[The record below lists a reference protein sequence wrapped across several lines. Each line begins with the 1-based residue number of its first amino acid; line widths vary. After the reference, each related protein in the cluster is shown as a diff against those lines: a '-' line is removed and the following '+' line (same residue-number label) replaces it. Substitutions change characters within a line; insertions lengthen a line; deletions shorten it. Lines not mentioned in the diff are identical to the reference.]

1 MSVVADVVSDVG
13 DFVGDTVDFVGDA
26 LEDTWEVVA
35 DAADWTIDTASGIVQ
50 GALDDPIK
58 TIAQVAAIAT
68 QQYYLLPAIA
78 AADVAAAGG
87 DIKDVA
93 KAAAISYATQ
103 AVAAEIAG
111 QVGSGITV
119 DDAGIPLL
127 PADVAYNA
135 AQGVAGMTGSQAI
148 GNAAAGSATNA
159 FATAVR
165 GGDLDQIL
173 KSAVSGGVAGGT
185 STALGEMGVP
195 RALIPVAGGAI
206 SGGTSALLNG
216 GDVYDAV
223 LRGAAIGGVNS
234 VLSQSGNKLKTL
246 YSENKK
252 ALSNYFS
259 STEDYKKT
267 AEEANDFLEGSYKKT
282 LNDAQKQENLVEGI
296 RLQFEDEKTAYE
308 SLLDQYENNKNLYNE
323 TKDTQYADAANALVD
338 DINAAAEKA
347 NATYANFEKEYTRYE
362 TLKEYVQQ
370 ATTTYEYLVDK
381 ANSLSTQAETSL
393 KKYEDTY
400 GEYVNES
407 LVFNQEMSDYTKD
420 VVAKYVENTG
430 EVPTPEKLK
439 DFVNSG
445 KTVDEITQ
453 DIVQSDV
460 GQRWSDIQEQS
471 GYTSK
476 LMGSGLYDYKD
487 TSESYLQKAQQA
499 FADRNS
505 DLGMYYQYKA
515 FENEANNNPNGIYTK
530 MDDGSIFDEVN
541 QVVYTAPQGGFNQ
554 EALNELEEY
563 RMYRAANPNAKYNG
577 TIPNIT
583 ITGTSD
589 SPLTVE
595 GYLHPALP
603 KPEQSITN
611 VFNLSGQN
619 VEGTGPNASLI
630 GGGGSGESTGQSG
643 IAFIGIDPGT
653 GRQLFEGGDG
663 KFYTLFQ
670 MDGGGGGTLVG
681 TDGSGNFTE
690 AFSVSENELDQL
702 FNNVTSKA
710 SDEVLSNAMKSLDE
724 YEKYATRELLSKND
738 IGFRVDPTASEN
750 PMYSESAYAQAL
762 NKEQLPSWLSTWL
775 DASSEGVEKE
785 TGFASSQG
793 LTSSGEGTY
802 KDATGNEY
810 KKVTVG
816 GKDYLQDIDN
826 PTGLYAVNGAG
837 TGTGSGTTGAGPGAG
852 TQGPGTGAGT
862 GTDGAGPGA
871 GPGNGPGT
879 GPGAGSLAGALATA
893 DYIAKNDFNKDGVVN
908 TADSI
913 AATANLTNMYQ
924 QGQRQQVTQKAI
936 QGMRKPMDLDSKPA
950 EVVQGEQATLAN
962 LDTFK
967 PETPPPAA
975 ASNQPSSD
983 LYFDESQV
991 VNNNP
996 FGTLQQA
1003 SAQPQNNQQNL
1014 FFDDSQIQRVAEGGQ
1029 IEHDPQF
1036 FSEGGLGTLDNRY
1049 VRGEGDGTS
1058 DSVPAMLASG
1068 EFVIPAD
1075 VVSGL
1080 GNGDND
1086 AGAAVLDEFMKAIR
1100 AHKRA
1105 ADPSELPEDS
1115 KGPLAYLQEAMEKVR
1130 A

>member
-1 MSVVADVVSDVG
+1 MSAVVSAVGDVVG
-13 DFVGDTVDFVGDA
+13 GAVDFVGDA
-26 LEDTWEVVA
+26 LEDTWDVVS
-35 DAADWTIDTASGIVQ
+35 DAADWAIDTASGIVQ

-127 PADVAYNA
+127 PADVAYHA
-135 AQGVAGMTGSQAI
+135 ASGVAGATGSQAA

-173 KSAVSGGVAGGT
+173 KSSISGGVAGGT

-252 ALSNYFS
+252 ALSDYFS
-259 STEDYKKT
+259 STEDYKT
-267 AEEANDFLEGSYKKT
+267 AAKDANDFLEGSYKKT
-282 LNDAQKQENLVEGI
+282 LNDAQTQENLVEGI
-296 RLQFEDEKTAYE
+296 RLQFEEEKTAYE
-308 SLLDQYENNKNLYNE
+308 TLLDEYENNKNLYNE
-323 TKDTQYADAANALVD
+323 TKDTQYSDAANALVD

-347 NATYANFEKEYTRYE
+347 NATYANFEKEYTRYD
-362 TLKEYVQQ
+362 TLKEYVQG

-439 DFVNSG
+439 DFINSG

-453 DIVQSDV
+453 DVVQSDV

-476 LMGSGLYDYKD
+476 ILGSGLYDYKD

-515 FENEANNNPNGIYTK
+515 FENEANNNPNGIYAKDEDGNIVDLVNGIKYDNPGYRTMSK
-530 MDDGSIFDEVN
+530 EDMDAINAYQARWEEGPNSSTATGPLDQYPKAQDGSVMLPPVFVGVQPEEGVGSTGSGTEMPKEVTYAEDRADGTTVLRYADGTTEVFDTKSGDIISQDVQFSEA
-541 QVVYTAPQGGFNQ
+541 TAPG
-554 EALNELEEY
+554 
-563 RMYRAANPNAKYNG
+563 
-577 TIPNIT
+577 
-583 ITGTSD
+583 
-589 SPLTVE
+589 
-595 GYLHPALP
+595 
-603 KPEQSITN
+603 
-611 VFNLSGQN
+611 
-619 VEGTGPNASLI
+619 
-630 GGGGSGESTGQSG
+630 
-643 IAFIGIDPGT
+643 
-653 GRQLFEGGDG
+653 LF
-663 KFYTLFQ
+663 
-670 MDGGGGGTLVG
+670 
-681 TDGSGNFTE
+681 
-690 AFSVSENELDQL
+690 A
-702 FNNVTSKA
+702 
-710 SDEVLSNAMKSLDE
+710 
-724 YEKYATRELLSKND
+724 
-738 IGFRVDPTASEN
+738 
-750 PMYSESAYAQAL
+750 ESAYAQAL
-762 NKEQLPSWLSTWL
+762 NREELPSWLETWM
-775 DASSEGVEKE
+775 DASSQGVQKE
-785 TGFASSQG
+785 TGFAANQG
-793 LTSSGEGTY
+793 LTATTTGTY
-802 KDATGNEY
+802 KDSTGNEY
-810 KKVTVG
+810 KKVTID

-826 PTGLYAVNGAG
+826 PTGLYAVNGSSTATGGTTGGGTTGTTSGTTGGSGTSSGSGSTAGIGSGTGAGSGTGTQPGAG
-837 TGTGSGTTGAGPGAG
+837 TGTGAGSGAGSGAG
-852 TQGPGTGAGT
+852 T
-862 GTDGAGPGA
+862 
-871 GPGNGPGT
+871 
-879 GPGAGSLAGALATA
+879 LAGALATA
-893 DYIAKNDFNKDGVVN
+893 DYIAKNDINKDGIVN

-913 AATANLTNMYQ
+913 EASLNLGNLYR
-924 QGQRQQVTQKAI
+924 QGQQQQVTQKAV

-967 PETPPPAA
+967 PETPPAA
-975 ASNQPSSD
+975 AAPNQPSSD

-1049 VRGEGDGTS
+1049 VKGEGDGTS

>member
-1 MSVVADVVSDVG
+1 MSAVVSAVGDVVG
-13 DFVGDTVDFVGDA
+13 GAVDFVGDA
-26 LEDTWEVVA
+26 LEDTWDVVS
-35 DAADWTIDTASGIVQ
+35 DAADWAIDTASGIVQ

-103 AVAAEIAG
+103 AVASEIAG

-127 PADVAYNA
+127 PADVAYHA
-135 AQGVAGMTGSQAI
+135 AQGVAGMTGSQAA

-159 FATAVR
+159 FSAAVR
-165 GGDLDQIL
+165 GGDLDAIL

-185 STALGEMGVP
+185 STALNEMGVP
-195 RALIPVAGGAI
+195 KSLIPVAGGAI
-206 SGGTSALLNG
+206 AGGTSALLNG
-216 GDVYDAV
+216 TDVYDAV

-234 VLSQSGNKLKTL
+234 VLSQSGDKLKKL
-246 YSENKK
+246 YSENKN
-252 ALSNYFS
+252 ALSSYFK
-259 STEDYKKT
+259 STEDYKT
-267 AEEANDFLEGSYKKT
+267 AAKDANDFLEGSYKKT
-282 LNDAQKQENLVEGI
+282 LNEAQTQENLVEGI
-296 RLQFEDEKTAYE
+296 RLQFEEEKTAYE
-308 SLLDQYENNKNLYNE
+308 TLLDQYENNKNLYNE
-323 TKDTQYADAANALVD
+323 TKDTQYSDAANALVD

-362 TLKEYVQQ
+362 TLKEYVQG
-370 ATTTYEYLVDK
+370 ATTTYEYLVNK

-400 GEYVNES
+400 GQYVNES
-407 LVFNQEMSDYTKD
+407 LVFNEEMSEYTKD

-499 FADRNS
+499 FEDRNS

-515 FENEANNNPNGIYTK
+515 FENEANNNPNGIYAKDEAGNIIDLVNGIKYENPGYRTMSK
-530 MDDGSIFDEVN
+530 EDMDAINAFQARWEEGPNSSVSTGPLDQYPRAPDGSVMLPPVFVGQQPEEGVGSIGSGTEMPKEVTYAEDRPNGTTVLRYADGTTEIFDTKSGDIISQDV
-541 QVVYTAPQGGFNQ
+541 QFSQADAPG
-554 EALNELEEY
+554 
-563 RMYRAANPNAKYNG
+563 
-577 TIPNIT
+577 
-583 ITGTSD
+583 
-589 SPLTVE
+589 
-595 GYLHPALP
+595 
-603 KPEQSITN
+603 
-611 VFNLSGQN
+611 
-619 VEGTGPNASLI
+619 
-630 GGGGSGESTGQSG
+630 
-643 IAFIGIDPGT
+643 
-653 GRQLFEGGDG
+653 LF
-663 KFYTLFQ
+663 
-670 MDGGGGGTLVG
+670 
-681 TDGSGNFTE
+681 
-690 AFSVSENELDQL
+690 A
-702 FNNVTSKA
+702 
-710 SDEVLSNAMKSLDE
+710 
-724 YEKYATRELLSKND
+724 
-738 IGFRVDPTASEN
+738 
-750 PMYSESAYAQAL
+750 ESAYAQTL
-762 NKEQLPSWLSTWL
+762 NREQLPSWLETWL
-775 DASSEGVEKE
+775 DASSQGLQKE
-785 TGFASSQG
+785 TGFASNQG
-793 LTSSGEGTY
+793 LTATTAGTY
-802 KDATGNEY
+802 KDKTGNEY
-810 KKVTVG
+810 KKVTID

-826 PTGLYAVNGAG
+826 PTGLYAVNGTGSAGSNTGTTTGVTGGTGTSTGGATTGTGGTGTGTSGTGTSNAG
-837 TGTGSGTTGAGPGAG
+837 TGTG
-852 TQGPGTGAGT
+852 GT
-862 GTDGAGPGA
+862 GTG
-871 GPGNGPGT
+871 GT
-879 GPGAGSLAGALATA
+879 GTGLGGTLAGALATA
-893 DYIAKNDFNKDGVVN
+893 DYIAKNDINKDGVVN

-913 AATANLTNMYQ
+913 EASLNLGNLYR
-924 QGQRQQVTQKAI
+924 QGQQQQVTQKAI
-936 QGMRKPMDLDSKPA
+936 QGMRKPMDLDSRPA

>member
-1 MSVVADVVSDVG
+1 MGCGAVEVITDIADDVVDV
-13 DFVGDTVDFVGDA
+13 VGDA
-26 LEDTWEVVA
+26 LEDTFDVIA
-35 DAADWTIDTASGIVQ
+35 DAADWVVDTVSSTVQ
-50 GALDDPIK
+50 AALDDPIK
-58 TIAQVAAIAT
+58 TIAQAAAIAT

-78 AADVAAAGG
+78 AADVAASGG

-103 AVAAEIAG
+103 AVATEIAG

-127 PADVAYNA
+127 SEDVAYHA
-135 AQGVAGMTGSQAI
+135 ASGVAGETGSQAI

-173 KSAVSGGVAGGT
+173 KSSISGGVAGGT

-195 RALIPVAGGAI
+195 KSLIPVAGGAI

-216 GDVYDAV
+216 GDVYDSI
-223 LRGAAIGGVNS
+223 LRGAAIGGANS

-246 YSENKK
+246 YSENKN
-252 ALSNYFS
+252 ALSSYFK
-259 STEDYKKT
+259 STEDYKT
-267 AEEANDFLEGSYKKT
+267 AAKDANDYLEGSYKKV
-282 LNDAQKQENLVEGI
+282 LNDAQTQENLVEST
-296 RLQFEDEKTAYE
+296 RLQFQEEKTAYE
-308 SLLDQYENNKNLYNE
+308 TLLDEYEKNKELYAE
-323 TKDTQYADAANALVD
+323 TKDTKYADTANGLVD
-338 DINAAAEKA
+338 DIEAAAAKA
-347 NATYANFEKEYTRYE
+347 NATYDKFETQYERYE
-362 TLKEYVQQ
+362 TLKGSLDG
-370 ATTTYEYLVDK
+370 ATTTYQSLVDK

-400 GEYVNES
+400 GQYVNES

-439 DFVNSG
+439 DFINSG

-453 DIVQSDV
+453 DVVQSDA

-471 GYTSK
+471 GYTSNI
-476 LMGSGLYDYKD
+476 LGSGLYNYQD
-487 TSESYLQKAQQA
+487 TSESYLQKAEQA

-515 FENEANNNPNGIYTK
+515 FENEANNNPNSIYAKDDSGNIIDLVNGITYQSPDTYQVDPEEWK
-530 MDDGSIFDEVN
+530 AYQASLRDGSELPPVFVYGNDKNRPEGTPGMGGQDES
-541 QVVYTAPQGGFNQ
+541 
-554 EALNELEEY
+554 
-563 RMYRAANPNAKYNG
+563 G
-577 TIPNIT
+577 TNDPRDKMRILKGSEIDFGD
-583 ITGTSD
+583 GTSLVTFED
-589 SPLTVE
+589 
-595 GYLHPALP
+595 
-603 KPEQSITN
+603 
-611 VFNLSGQN
+611 
-619 VEGTGPNASLI
+619 
-630 GGGGSGESTGQSG
+630 GSDGIVDNKTGQIIRG
-643 IAFIGIDPGT
+643 
-653 GRQLFEGGDG
+653 
-663 KFYTLFQ
+663 
-670 MDGGGGGTLVG
+670 
-681 TDGSGNFTE
+681 
-690 AFSVSENELDQL
+690 
-702 FNNVTSKA
+702 
-710 SDEVLSNAMKSLDE
+710 
-724 YEKYATRELLSKND
+724 D
-738 IGFRVDPTASEN
+738 IGFSSSEDA
-750 PMYSESAYAQAL
+750 PQMFAESAYAQAL
-762 NKEQLPSWLSTWL
+762 NREELPSWLQTWM
-775 DASSEGVEKE
+775 DADSSGLQKE

-793 LTSSGEGTY
+793 LTATTAGTY
-802 KDATGNEY
+802 KDSTGNEY
-810 KKVTVG
+810 KKVTID

-826 PTGLYAVNGAG
+826 PTGLYAVDGTGSAGSNTGTTTGVTGGTGTSTGGATTGTGGTGTGTSGTGTSNAG
-837 TGTGSGTTGAGPGAG
+837 TGTGT
-852 TQGPGTGAGT
+852 GTGGT
-862 GTDGAGPGA
+862 
-871 GPGNGPGT
+871 
-879 GPGAGSLAGALATA
+879 LAGALETA
-893 DYIAKNDFNKDGVVN
+893 DYIAKNDVNKDGIVN
-908 TADSI
+908 AADSI
-913 AATANLTNMYQ
+913 AATAALSNMYK
-924 QGQRQQVTQKAI
+924 QGQRQQVLQKAV
-936 QGMRKPMDLDSKPA
+936 QGMRRPIDAEPA
-950 EVVQGEQATLAN
+950 KVVQGEQAALTN

-967 PETPPPAA
+967 PEAPPPAA
-975 ASNQPSSD
+975 APTQPTGD

-991 VNNNP
+991 VNDNN
-996 FGTLQQA
+996 FGTNQQA
-1003 SAQPQNNQQNL
+1003 SAQQPGQPNL
-1014 FFDDSQIQRVAEGGQ
+1014 FFDESQIRMAAEGGQ